1 MKKTITI
8 PQNMQSFTIPAP
20 FPLVAGD
27 VNAYEVVLPLPE
39 AADGA
44 QFTVQ
49 AKRANNQV
57 VTDTVQISG
66 AEARYTLK
74 SNMYDIAGSLFLRLQ
89 VVQDGSI
96 LSECQLDCEV
106 LEAYGS
112 DVTADD
118 RLPALSSAIVQ
129 TQEATAAAST
139 AAQAAN
145 EAAEAANAAAQE
157 AEGVAGRVTALE
169 NNTTLIQNSGG
180 GFAAGTDSE
189 AGQGAAVGYGA
200 SADNGGAAGRKAFAT
215 SGGAVGYLAAATK
228 GGAAGQSAVTDIGG
242 AVGANAKAG
251 AGFAGGSDAKAVD
264 SDDNGIDAIQL
275 GTGTNSTPKTLQVY
289 GHQLMDANGYIPKER
304 LREED
309 GGFAAGEGSSAGA
322 GGAIGDSASA
332 TTGGAAGENAET
344 STGFAGGAG
353 AESVT
358 GGAVGAGANVTTGG
372 AAGSGAF
379 TTTGGAV
386 GTESSSTAG
395 GGAIGGNTWTTA
407 GGAVGNN
414 ARADYG
420 GAVGSNA
427 NASYGGAVGA
437 NSKANNGG
445 AIGNNAVSGDGF
457 AGGSGAKAVDSSN
470 NGINAIQLGTGT
482 NSTPGTMQ
490 VYSYQLLDEEGKIP
504 DARLNDAPSD
514 GNTYAR
520 KDGAWSAI
528 SLGGGLPTLSWDEM
542 DDFEK
547 GVAIVTR
554 IEDTT
559 NVGEGTR
566 YDSVCLLIAGK
577 FCIIYNGAQDGNW
590 QSRQTLIHP
599 DGRVMTRVTSY
610 SGGAWGEWKE
620 YIPSAS

>member
-8 PQNMQSFTIPAP
+8 PQNRQSFTIPAP

-118 RLPALSSAIVQ
+118 RLPVLSSAIVQ

-289 GHQLMDANGYIPKER
+289 GHQLLDAN
-304 LREED
+304 
-309 GGFAAGEGSSAGA
+309 
-322 GGAIGDSASA
+322 
-332 TTGGAAGENAET
+332 
-344 STGFAGGAG
+344 
-353 AESVT
+353 
-358 GGAVGAGANVTTGG
+358 
-372 AAGSGAF
+372 
-379 TTTGGAV
+379 
-386 GTESSSTAG
+386 
-395 GGAIGGNTWTTA
+395 
-407 GGAVGNN
+407 
-414 ARADYG
+414 
-420 GAVGSNA
+420 
-427 NASYGGAVGA
+427 
-437 NSKANNGG
+437 
-445 AIGNNAVSGDGF
+445 
-457 AGGSGAKAVDSSN
+457 
-470 NGINAIQLGTGT
+470 
-482 NSTPGTMQ
+482 
-490 VYSYQLLDEEGKIP
+490 GKIP
-504 DARLNDAPSD
+504 DARLNDAPSDGTLYGRKNGGWAAVTAGLETVDIDDIDDIKTPGIYRLNNYYEEELQMGYSNLQKYVELLVVSEYMFVSDNCVRQTRYKSDGTVITREFDYTVGEVWFDWQEVGHTHANKSILDATEVAYTESDQARISTLENDLDTFYTDLNDLQNTAVTDAPSD

-520 KDGAWSAI
+520 KDGAWTSVTA
-528 SLGGGLPTLSWDEM
+528 GLPVIDTLEALDTLFTRGIYELHYTEYAHYDPYGDMPHWRTELVVISPDNAYGEM
-542 DDFEK
+542 N
-547 GVAIVTR
+547 VTQTR
-554 IEDTT
+554 YSYDGKIYTRWGYT
-559 NVGEGTR
+559 GNGTLEGT
-566 YDSVCLLIAGK
+566 S
-577 FCIIYNGAQDGNW
+577 
-590 QSRQTLIHP
+590 
-599 DGRVMTRVTSY
+599 
-610 SGGAWGEWKE
+610 WKE
-620 YIPSAS
+620 VGA

>member
-8 PQNMQSFTIPAP
+8 PQNRQSFTIPAP

-180 GFAAGTDSE
+180 GFAAGTD
-189 AGQGAAVGYGA
+189 AAADTGGAVGRKAWTG
-200 SADNGGAAGRKAFAT
+200 DGGAAG
-215 SGGAVGYLAAATK
+215 YLAYAAN
-228 GGAAGQSAVTDIGG
+228 GGGSVGKNANSDAGG

-289 GHQLMDANGYIPKER
+289 GYQLMDAN
-304 LREED
+304 
-309 GGFAAGEGSSAGA
+309 
-322 GGAIGDSASA
+322 
-332 TTGGAAGENAET
+332 
-344 STGFAGGAG
+344 
-353 AESVT
+353 
-358 GGAVGAGANVTTGG
+358 
-372 AAGSGAF
+372 
-379 TTTGGAV
+379 
-386 GTESSSTAG
+386 
-395 GGAIGGNTWTTA
+395 
-407 GGAVGNN
+407 
-414 ARADYG
+414 
-420 GAVGSNA
+420 
-427 NASYGGAVGA
+427 
-437 NSKANNGG
+437 
-445 AIGNNAVSGDGF
+445 
-457 AGGSGAKAVDSSN
+457 
-470 NGINAIQLGTGT
+470 
-482 NSTPGTMQ
+482 
-490 VYSYQLLDEEGKIP
+490 GKIP

-520 KDGAWSAI
+520 KDGTWETVTAGLTVVDTLEALDTLFTRGIYELHYTEYAHYDPYGDMPHWRTELVVI
-528 SLGGGLPTLSWDEM
+528 SPDNAYGEMNVTQTRYSYDGKVYTRWGYTGNGTL
-542 DDFEK
+542 
-547 GVAIVTR
+547 
-554 IEDTT
+554 
-559 NVGEGTR
+559 EGT
-566 YDSVCLLIAGK
+566 S
-577 FCIIYNGAQDGNW
+577 
-590 QSRQTLIHP
+590 
-599 DGRVMTRVTSY
+599 
-610 SGGAWGEWKE
+610 WKE
-620 YIPSAS
+620 VGA

>member
-8 PQNMQSFTIPAP
+8 PQNRQSFTIPAP

-289 GHQLMDANGYIPKER
+289 GHQLLDAN
-304 LREED
+304 
-309 GGFAAGEGSSAGA
+309 
-322 GGAIGDSASA
+322 
-332 TTGGAAGENAET
+332 
-344 STGFAGGAG
+344 
-353 AESVT
+353 
-358 GGAVGAGANVTTGG
+358 
-372 AAGSGAF
+372 
-379 TTTGGAV
+379 
-386 GTESSSTAG
+386 
-395 GGAIGGNTWTTA
+395 
-407 GGAVGNN
+407 
-414 ARADYG
+414 
-420 GAVGSNA
+420 
-427 NASYGGAVGA
+427 
-437 NSKANNGG
+437 
-445 AIGNNAVSGDGF
+445 
-457 AGGSGAKAVDSSN
+457 
-470 NGINAIQLGTGT
+470 
-482 NSTPGTMQ
+482 
-490 VYSYQLLDEEGKIP
+490 GKIP

-520 KDGAWSAI
+520 KDGTWETVTAGLTVVDTLEALDTLFTRGIYELHYTEYAHYDPYGDMPHWRTELVVI
-528 SLGGGLPTLSWDEM
+528 SPDNAYGEMNVTQTRYSYDGKVYTRWGYTGNGTL
-542 DDFEK
+542 
-547 GVAIVTR
+547 
-554 IEDTT
+554 
-559 NVGEGTR
+559 EGT
-566 YDSVCLLIAGK
+566 S
-577 FCIIYNGAQDGNW
+577 
-590 QSRQTLIHP
+590 
-599 DGRVMTRVTSY
+599 
-610 SGGAWGEWKE
+610 WKE
-620 YIPSAS
+620 VGA

>member
-8 PQNMQSFTIPAP
+8 PQNRQSFTIPAP

-180 GFAAGTDSE
+180 GFSAGNNAE
-189 AGQGAAVGYGA
+189 AETGGAVGA
-200 SADNGGAAGRKAFAT
+200 SAGTLLGGSVGNNAHSS
-215 SGGAVGYLAAATK
+215 SGGAVGYAAITTTGGAVGQGTHSEDGGVMGYWAQAK
-228 GGAAGQSAVTDIGG
+228 SGGAIGAEAEADTGGAVGRKAWTGDGGAAGYLAYAANGGGSVGKNANSDAGG

-251 AGFAGGSDAKAVD
+251 AGFAGGS
-264 SDDNGIDAIQL
+264 
-275 GTGTNSTPKTLQVY
+275 
-289 GHQLMDANGYIPKER
+289 
-304 LREED
+304 
-309 GGFAAGEGSSAGA
+309 
-322 GGAIGDSASA
+322 
-332 TTGGAAGENAET
+332 
-344 STGFAGGAG
+344 
-353 AESVT
+353 
-358 GGAVGAGANVTTGG
+358 
-372 AAGSGAF
+372 
-379 TTTGGAV
+379 
-386 GTESSSTAG
+386 
-395 GGAIGGNTWTTA
+395 
-407 GGAVGNN
+407 
-414 ARADYG
+414 
-420 GAVGSNA
+420 
-427 NASYGGAVGA
+427 
-437 NSKANNGG
+437 
-445 AIGNNAVSGDGF
+445 
-457 AGGSGAKAVDSSN
+457 GAKAVNSSN
-470 NGINAIQLGTGT
+470 NGIDAIQLGTGT

-490 VYSYQLLDEEGKIP
+490 VYNYQLLDEEGKIP

-520 KDGAWSAI
+520 KDGAWANMLDTSDTTRTNYQLI
-528 SLGGGLPTLSWDEM
+528 SFIIPDAPEYGVDNTNLDDLPN
-542 DDFEK
+542 
-547 GVAIVTR
+547 GIAIV
-554 IEDTT
+554 
-559 NVGEGTR
+559 GW
-566 YDSVCLLIAGK
+566 YDG
-577 FCIIYNGAQDGNW
+577 
-590 QSRQTLIHP
+590 P
-599 DGRVMTRVTSY
+599 GRGRLYGDNHVP
-610 SGGAWGEWKE
+610 
-620 YIPSAS
+620 I

>member
-8 PQNMQSFTIPAP
+8 PQNRQSFTIPAP

-180 GFAAGTDSE
+180 GFAAGTDAE
-189 AGQGAAVGYGA
+189 ADTGAAVG
-200 SADNGGAAGRKAFAT
+200 RKAWT
-215 SGGAVGYLAAATK
+215 GDGGAVGYLAYAANGGGSVGK
-228 GGAAGQSAVTDIGG
+228 NANSDEGGAA
-242 AVGANAKAG
+242 GANAKAG
-251 AGFAGGSDAKAVD
+251 AGFAGGKNAKAVN
-264 SDDNGIDAIQL
+264 SSNNGIDAIQL
-275 GTGTNSTPKTLQVY
+275 GTGTNSAPK
-289 GHQLMDANGYIPKER
+289 
-304 LREED
+304 
-309 GGFAAGEGSSAGA
+309 
-322 GGAIGDSASA
+322 
-332 TTGGAAGENAET
+332 
-344 STGFAGGAG
+344 
-353 AESVT
+353 
-358 GGAVGAGANVTTGG
+358 
-372 AAGSGAF
+372 
-379 TTTGGAV
+379 
-386 GTESSSTAG
+386 
-395 GGAIGGNTWTTA
+395 
-407 GGAVGNN
+407 
-414 ARADYG
+414 
-420 GAVGSNA
+420 
-427 NASYGGAVGA
+427 
-437 NSKANNGG
+437 
-445 AIGNNAVSGDGF
+445 
-457 AGGSGAKAVDSSN
+457 
-470 NGINAIQLGTGT
+470 
-482 NSTPGTMQ
+482 TMQ
-490 VYSYQLLDEEGKIP
+490 VYGYQLLDANGKIP
-504 DARLNDAPSD
+504 DARLNDAPSDGTLYGRKNGGWAAVTAGLETVDIDDIDDIKTEGLYRLNNYFEEELPSGQTADQKYVELLVVSHYVYVSDPSVRQTRYKSDGTVITREFNYMDNGGTWYDWQEVGHTHANKAVLDATEVAYTESDQARIGTLENDLDGLYAQVGELESTAVTDAPSD

-520 KDGAWSAI
+520 KDGAWTGLTSEDEWTVIKFIDPTVVNGEYGPEDATNLDDLPNGI
-528 SLGGGLPTLSWDEM
+528 TIVRFQGGADE
-542 DDFEK
+542 
-547 GVAIVTR
+547 GGYI
-554 IEDTT
+554 
-559 NVGEGTR
+559 
-566 YDSVCLLIAGK
+566 
-577 FCIIYNGAQDGNW
+577 
-590 QSRQTLIHP
+590 
-599 DGRVMTRVTSY
+599 VMTERRV
-610 SGGAWGEWKE
+610 SGSGHWTGYQYKISSRNGLEHRWGLGEWGEWEK
-620 YIPSAS
+620 